1 MASGDPGTRTAPA
14 WTATATDRM
23 VALKLVDA
31 SGDEW
36 SEPLRVPVAT
46 TAATL
51 EAYAAAYQA
60 GTQASL
66 WATTDTAV
74 REGAKARTN
83 ANTDQRNSV
92 KQGINMLFSNPTT
105 HVSQTPRLVAPVLA
119 AMSGDLDIP
128 LPGVTPLAD
137 LIDEYDVINAAYNF
151 DSAQYTERRE
161 RKNNPRVS

>member
-1 MASGDPGTRTAPA
+1 MAAGDPGTRTAPA
-14 WTATATDRM
+14 MTATMTDRI
-23 VALKLVDA
+23 VSLRLIDA

-46 TAATL
+46 SAATL
-51 EAYAAAYQA
+51 EAYAVAYAAA
-60 GTQASL
+60 SQASL
-66 WATTDTAV
+66 WAINDNQI
-74 REGAKARTN
+74 REGAKTRTN

-92 KQGINMLFSNPTT
+92 KQGINLLFANPTT
-105 HVSQTPRLVAPVLA
+105 HNSQTPRVVAPVLG

-128 LPGVTPLAD
+128 LPNVDPLAT
-137 LIDEYDVINAAYNF
+137 LIDEYDVINSAFNF